1 MTTETAGMTKPADVP
16 ANAPAGPPA
25 IGAAAPDFDLS
36 NQFGERIS
44 LASLR
49 GGNVV
54 VVFYPFAFSG
64 ICTGEMC
71 TLRDNPGEFATANAR
86 VLAVSVDS
94 KYALRAYAE
103 AEGLDFDL
111 LADFWPH
118 GETARRYGVFDDELG
133 MAGRGTF
140 VIDAAGILRDA
151 FSTPRGQP
159 RSLDRYRQ
167 ALAEL

>member
-1 MTTETAGMTKPADVP
+1 MAAASPGAGTEPTEFGTPV
-16 ANAPAGPPA
+16 
-25 IGAAAPDFDLS
+25 IGEPAPDFELS

-71 TLRDNPGEFATANAR
+71 ELRDNPGDFATARAR

-103 AEGLDFDL
+103 AEGLEFDL

-118 GETARRYGVFDDELG
+118 GETARRYGVFDADRG

-140 VIDAAGILRDA
+140 VIDANGILRDA
-151 FSTPRGQP
+151 FSSTAGQA
-159 RSLDRYRQ
+159 RSLDRYRK